1 MATKQESREVRFNEV
16 FALRM
21 PAELVA
27 RLEAAAERQYE
38 TASSLT
44 RRFILEGLT
53 RSESREVG
61 AR

>member
-44 RRFILEGLT
+44 RRRAFRNPLNFG
-53 RSESREVG
+53 VG
-61 AR
+61 